1 MSDTCGPMSG
11 MPLAQYDRE
20 QRCWKTSEATS
31 LWALPMSSLTLP
43 IWGCLRDGVLYE
55 LPRPALATNAL
66 DCSSLPTP
74 MADNSRGLPNG
85 GDYQSLPNVLLT
97 LPTPRSVMTKAG
109 PMDTVREQVQR
120 HGYKTRLEE
129 TIAHL
134 PTPRAANGE
143 ERNQTIY
150 KRKGVDDWQGSRLNL
165 ENALAL
171 LPTPAV
177 NDMGAGKD
185 PQAWDEWT
193 ERMKQAHGNG
203 NGHGKSL
210 EQEALKMLPTPNCMD
225 SMGERSDEALAR
237 AKQKGG
243 CSNLKDVLPRLG
255 ATTRQ
260 QSSAGSTSSDD
271 LLQPLPFDETTAT
284 D

>member
-1 MSDTCGPMSG
+1 

-20 QRCWKTSEATS
+20 QRCWKTSEVTS
-31 LWALPMSSLTLP
+31 LWALPMSSLT
-43 IWGCLRDGVLYE
+43 
-55 LPRPALATNAL
+55 
-66 DCSSLPTP
+66 
-74 MADNSRGLPNG
+74 LPNG

-120 HGYKTRLEE
+120 NGYKTRLEE

-150 KRKGVDDWQGSRLNL
+150 KRKGVGDLQGSRLNL

-185 PQAWDEWT
+185 PKAWQEWAA
-193 ERMKQAHGNG
+193 RQKASDGRPAP
-203 NGHGKSL
+203 HGKSL
-210 EQEALKMLPTPNCMD
+210 EQEALRMLPTPNCMD
-225 SMGERSDEALAR
+225 AMGERSDDALAR

-255 ATTRQ
+255 AHTAPPL
-260 QSSAGSTSSDD
+260 SDGKPFLDD